1 MRNVKVGDSSRRRWK
16 RETEKDREKR
26 ERRDIR
32 SILRRHERRRSIA
45 VDTVPSSTR
54 CSRPSIGW
62 KQRITRRENRLTRLA
77 IDPTGNLSR
86 PSLLTR
92 RANKGEIPRPF
103 RGIKYLGAIYLLRS
117 FLSTLSPPFALSSSF
132 FSYPYL
138 RRRPDFTAEKRSSL
152 PKRRWIQSIW
162 NFFTRIVI
170 DYIIISF
177 SIFSKVFGELWV
189 WTSFMRQYRI
199 DAVIITLLK
208 STS

>member
-1 MRNVKVGDSSRRRWK
+1 VKVGDSSRRRWK

-117 FLSTLSPPFALSSSF
+117 FLSTLSPACPFFLLFLLPLSTPTPRFHRGETIVSPETKVNSVDLKFFHAYRYRLYNNFIFNFLQSF
-132 FSYPYL
+132 
-138 RRRPDFTAEKRSSL
+138 
-152 PKRRWIQSIW
+152 W
-162 NFFTRIVI
+162 
-170 DYIIISF
+170 
-177 SIFSKVFGELWV
+177 
-189 WTSFMRQYRI
+189 
-199 DAVIITLLK
+199 
-208 STS
+208 